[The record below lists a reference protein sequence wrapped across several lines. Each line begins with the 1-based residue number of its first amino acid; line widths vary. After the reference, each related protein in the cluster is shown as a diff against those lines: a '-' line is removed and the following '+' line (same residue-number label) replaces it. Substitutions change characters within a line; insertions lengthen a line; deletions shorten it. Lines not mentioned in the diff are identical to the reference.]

1 MIARDAIA
9 ASLSSRPRK
18 RAGVKTPE
26 GRYVQTR
33 RERAS
38 EAQVLQFKLEL
49 RSAMYRPGRRER
61 QRKKCCSS
69 NLNSGSSTTRGDLP
83 HHLVED
89 QAEVSDQ
96 GGGVRQNQAGVA
108 ADIPRHER
116 AIVGGRQSLAPPRRR
131 ILDG

>member
-1 MIARDAIA
+1 MIACDAIA
-9 ASLSSRPRK
+9 AKLSSRPRK

-69 NLNSGSSTTRGDLP
+69 NLNSGSTFQVDVDLATRGHDEAVPLEETQRSVLP
-83 HHLVED
+83 
-89 QAEVSDQ
+89 
-96 GGGVRQNQAGVA
+96 
-108 ADIPRHER
+108 ER
-116 AIVGGRQSLAPPRRR
+116 V
-131 ILDG
+131 